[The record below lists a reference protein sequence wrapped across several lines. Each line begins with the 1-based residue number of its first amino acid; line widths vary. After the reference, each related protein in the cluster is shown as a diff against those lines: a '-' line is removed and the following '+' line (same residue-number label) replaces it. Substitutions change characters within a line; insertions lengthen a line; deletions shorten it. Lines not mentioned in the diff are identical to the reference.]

1 MTKRHSAIECYKHE
15 RDLEQKRP
23 TLEPPPPI
31 KSPRHSRMSS
41 DKAEPEQTQPAV
53 EEELEEAKR
62 FFALKK
68 WNEAADAYAQVLE
81 LL

>member
-1 MTKRHSAIECYKHE
+1 MIARREQTRKTDTLVLFQVPSFFCSRKIE
-15 RDLEQKRP
+15 
-23 TLEPPPPI
+23 T
-31 KSPRHSRMSS
+31 MSS
-41 DKAEPEQTQPAV
+41 DKVEQEETPTV

-81 LL
+81 SL